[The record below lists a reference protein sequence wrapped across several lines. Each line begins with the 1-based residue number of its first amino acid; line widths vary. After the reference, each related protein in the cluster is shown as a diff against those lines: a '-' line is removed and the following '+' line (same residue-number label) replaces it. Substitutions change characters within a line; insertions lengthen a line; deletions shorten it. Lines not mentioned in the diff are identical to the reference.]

1 MSRRERELEI
11 LTEPSMD
18 EREDRRMETI
28 WKKFCKEAGVEYEH
42 PPGIHKT
49 YGYPSLVEHETRSA
63 RKARWTRMD
72 NACSAS
78 DFKGVED
85 SIRIKCRDMIIPY
98 HRPPPNES
106 REERKKRI
114 HKMQYSAKLAR
125 DRKKR
130 QDMTPEEL
138 ERQREK
144 ERIRKRVSRANAK
157 LKLEEK
163 LLKEKH
169 AGEIVTNYIAK
180 KEMIKSTYIERKKH
194 GWDMGNANCG
204 NPYCKCLCSIE
215 KELDGTL
222 RQGFFW
228 QWNIPRSK

>member
-28 WKKFCKEAGVEYEH
+28 WKEQCKEAGVEYEH

-63 RKARWTRMD
+63 RKARWERMD
-72 NACSAS
+72 NACTAS
-78 DFKGVED
+78 LFKEMED
-85 SIRIKCRDMIIPY
+85 SIRRKCRDMIIPY

-114 HKMQYSAKLAR
+114 RKMQYSAKLAR

-163 LLKEKH
+163 LRKEKH
-169 AGEIVTNYIAK
+169 AGEIVTNYIAR
-180 KEMIKSTYIERKKH
+180 KEMIKSEYIEGKKR
-194 GWDMGNANCG
+194 GWDISHLDNANCG

-215 KELDGTL
+215 KELDWYL
-222 RQGFFW
+222 RQGW
-228 QWNIPRSK
+228 Y

>member
-1 MSRRERELEI
+1 MSRRERERIEI
-11 LTEPSMD
+11 ITEPWMD
-18 EREDRRMETI
+18 ERRDRRMETF
-28 WKKFCKEAGVEYEH
+28 WKEQCKETGVEYEQ
-42 PPGIHKT
+42 PPGILKT

-63 RKARWTRMD
+63 RKARWERMD
-72 NACSAS
+72 NACMAS
-78 DFKGVED
+78 RCKEIED

-98 HRPPPNES
+98 LYPPPNES

-114 HKMQYSAKLAR
+114 QKMQYSAKLAR

-180 KEMIKSTYIERKKH
+180 KEMIKSEYIERKKR
-194 GWDMGNANCG
+194 GWDTSHLDNANCG
-204 NPYCKCLCSIE
+204 NPYCKCLCGIE
-215 KELDGTL
+215 KELDWIL
-222 RQGFFW
+222 RQGFY
-228 QWNIPRSK
+228 